1 VTDASDEELLARAR
15 EGDLR
20 AFETFLERTFPVV
33 FRWMSRA
40 VGPDD
45 AEDLTQEVY
54 FRAFRGLS
62 GYRGASS
69 ARGWLAAIAHNA
81 MKNRYRFL
89 GRFRRIFR
97 PADPGPLGDPP
108 DGRADPEREAATAET
123 RARIARAMAEL
134 PEEFRMPIVL
144 RDLEGWSYEEIGAA
158 LGLPP
163 GTVRSRIARGRGRL
177 RAALAPLVRKAR
189 E

>member
-1 VTDASDEELLARAR
+1 VTERSDEDLLALAR
-15 EGDLR
+15 DGDLR
-20 AFETFLERTFPVV
+20 AFDDFIERTFSAV
-33 FRWMSRA
+33 FGWMSRA
-40 VGPDD
+40 VGPED

-81 MKNRYRFL
+81 VKNRYRFL

-97 PADPGPLGDPP
+97 PADPGAADPS
-108 DGRADPEREAATAET
+108 DERADPERAAATAET
-123 RARIARAMAEL
+123 RACIARAMAEL

-144 RDLEGWSYEEIGAA
+144 RDVEGWSYEEIGAS

-177 RAALAPLVRKAR
+177 RAALAPLLRKAR